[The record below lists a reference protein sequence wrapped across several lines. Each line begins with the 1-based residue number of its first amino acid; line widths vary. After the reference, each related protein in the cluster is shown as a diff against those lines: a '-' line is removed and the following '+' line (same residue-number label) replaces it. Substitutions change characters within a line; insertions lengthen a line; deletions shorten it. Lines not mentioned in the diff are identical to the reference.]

1 MRTKFVGLRL
11 RERNHPGFRKRV
23 VGTRL

>member
-1 MRTKFVGLRL
+1 MRNKFVGLRL
-11 RERNHPGFRKRV
+11 RERNHPGFRKYV